1 MNGQKKAFIVVVS
14 LICLFSLFVLVS
26 SIINLVQKQYITG
39 SFYTLQGLII
49 LIVISALIAVTS
61 IGLIILQIKR
71 K

>member
-1 MNGQKKAFIVVVS
+1 MFIVVVS

-26 SIINLVQKQYITG
+26 SIINLVQKQYTTG

-49 LIVISALIAVTS
+49 LIVISVLIAVTS
-61 IGLIILQIKR
+61 IGPIILQIKR